1 MRCRVTRGCHRAR
14 YGRCERN
21 RRRKCKAVDGEGVR
35 VVTADLAEG
44 ADEQLDVSDP
54 TAVDALR
61 TRLGRVDILINSA
74 GIVGPSAPLVD
85 VDLAAWQRTFRINVE
100 GTFLMCRAFVPGMV
114 ASGWGRVVN
123 LASIAAKDGNP
134 NQSAYSASKA
144 AVVRADEIARQ
155 RGRHHR
161 CAGQR
166 DSSGGGGKSYEC
178 RHRSGHPRPF
188 AVFDADGTDGEGG
201 RNRRTDLLAVV
212 VGGELLDRRR
222 VRRQRRPRNI
232 LNYLLGEIDQN
243 SSSDCHSSRDASWYS
258 SMCEISSRSGCVGSS
273 SSRKGADCAR

>member
-1 MRCRVTRGCHRAR
+1 MQGYPEGVTALVTGGAS
-14 YGRCERN
+14 GIGAASAKLLTER
-21 RRRKCKAVDGEGVR
+21 GVR

-54 TAVDALR
+54 TEVDALR

-74 GIVGPSAPLVD
+74 GIVGPSALLVD

-144 AVVRADEIARQ
+144 AVVALTKSLGKEVATTGVLVNAIAPAAVESPMNAGTDPAILARSQSLTPMARMGKADEIAELISWLSSSAVSYST
-155 RGRHHR
+155 G
-161 CAGQR
+161 AVY
-166 DSSGGGGKSYEC
+166 DASGGRATY
-178 RHRSGHPRPF
+178 
-188 AVFDADGTDGEGG
+188 
-201 RNRRTDLLAVV
+201 
-212 VGGELLDRRR
+212 
-222 VRRQRRPRNI
+222 
-232 LNYLLGEIDQN
+232 
-243 SSSDCHSSRDASWYS
+243 
-258 SMCEISSRSGCVGSS
+258 
-273 SSRKGADCAR
+273 